1 MTLMSVFFVAKKK
14 SGVERSRNAFDPGEP
29 SFLFCFVWERN
40 MATTLQK
47 IEEAHGLRT
56 VDDSSDDRWL
66 VRRRGNNNLRMPV
79 PCVSCAQ
86 SVKHG
91 PPIGYDPAVELG
103 GLFQN
108 RGNSD
113 VRESF
118 GDLPHPVPYM
128 THRCPYAN
136 DGPCT
141 CRDRYNH
148 RMFLTSS
155 ACLVAIVALVGL
167 TSCKRR

>member
-1 MTLMSVFFVAKKK
+1 
-14 SGVERSRNAFDPGEP
+14 
-29 SFLFCFVWERN
+29 

-47 IEEAHGLRT
+47 IEETTGQRT
-56 VDDSSDDRWL
+56 PDDSFPDDKWL
-66 VRRRGNNNLRMPV
+66 VKRKGNDSGRMPV

-118 GDLPHPVPYM
+118 DDFPPRVPYA
-128 THRCPYAN
+128 THRCPYEG

-155 ACLVAIVALVGL
+155 ACVVAIVALFGL
-167 TSCKRR
+167 ANCKGR